1 VFVHEDLDF
10 MQTTADVLRAANPRL
25 VPLVAHD
32 RATFGGMLLAGGW
45 VFLLPALW
53 GFRNGSA
60 WLWWTLLIAGI
71 AAYVAAIGVHFAVG
85 YTNIMHLAPAFSGLI
100 AFVVGLG
107 LSYSYLRRSG
117 R

>member
-1 VFVHEDLDF
+1 
-10 MQTTADVLRAANPRL
+10 LRAANPRL

-60 WLWWTLLIAGI
+60 WLWWTMLTAGL
-71 AAYVAAIGVHFAVG
+71 AAYIPAIGVHYAVG
-85 YTNIMHLAPAFSGLI
+85 YIDVMHLLPAFSGLTI
-100 AFVVGLG
+100 FLVGMG
-107 LSYSYLRRSG
+107 LSCSYLCAHLPQRRDHNTAA
-117 R
+117 